1 MSKRK
6 KINTVED
13 CIKRIERLE
22 AENKE
27 LRSLWS
33 ENESDIISLAANW
46 ARYLRL
52 KWWQRLTIKAT
63 DRRLHKDV

>member
-13 CIKRIERLE
+13 AIKRIERLE

-33 ENESDIISLAANW
+33 ENEGDIISLASNW
-46 ARYLRL
+46 ARFLRL
-52 KWWQRLTIKAT
+52 KWWQRLTIKAD